1 MPVRRMKEG
10 GLYMKPQCMLAAAVA
25 VLLASGSDARA
36 QTRLPIYDVHV
47 HYSRDAW
54 SHYDPA
60 AIEKILRAA
69 GVGRAVVSS
78 SPDDGTLKLRAANPA
93 MFVPMLRPYYEG
105 VNNSTWHRENQVVAY
120 MDERLK
126 SGVYKG
132 VGEFHLW
139 SVEDAQTPVVR
150 RVIGKARELDLFVY
164 VHTDAKVVDAIFA
177 MAPGVKVLWGHAGMS
192 EPASVVGAM
201 LDKHKQLWTELSF
214 RAGAVAGGGKLDEQW
229 KAVLLRHPDR
239 FMVGTDTY
247 VTSRWGDYAGLIAE
261 HRRYLDLLPPEV
273 AKAVAWGN
281 AVKLFGGPPLTE

>member
-1 MPVRRMKEG
+1 MK
-10 GLYMKPQCMLAAAVA
+10 LQWTLAAAVVA
-25 VLLASGSDARA
+25 SLAGASDAWA
-36 QTRLPIYDVHV
+36 QNQLPIYDVHV

-54 SHYDPA
+54 NSHDPA

-78 SPDDGTLKLRAANPA
+78 SPDDGTLKLRNSNPA
-93 MFVPMLRPYYEG
+93 MFIPMLRPYYEG
-105 VNNSTWHRENQVVAY
+105 VNNSTWHRENQVIAY

-126 SGVYKG
+126 SGIYKG

-139 SVEDAQTPVVR
+139 SVEDAQSPVVR
-150 RVIGKARELDLFVY
+150 RVIGKAHELDLFVY
-164 VHTDAKVVDAIFA
+164 VHTGAPVVEAIFA
-177 MAPGVKVLWGHAGMS
+177 MIPGVKVLWGHAGMS
-192 EPASVVGAM
+192 EPASVVGTM
-201 LDKHKQLWTELSF
+201 LDRHKQLWTELSF

-229 KAVLLRHPDR
+229 QALLLRHPDR

-273 AKAVAWGN
+273 AKAIAWGN
-281 AVKLFGGPPLTE
+281 AVRLFGGPPLAE